1 MASRLTPGL
10 SIAFG
15 CRGLPACVL
24 SSRAL
29 SNLPSSMIAVLAA
42 IEPRRS
48 LQQRRALTDKRLAN
62 PMAHRGGLVVDRTQS
77 DEPLTG
83 AHRRLA
89 PRRLHPVA
97 PYVGL
102 HMRRRDQFHLVT
114 QRRELRPQ

>member
-1 MASRLTPGL
+1 
-10 SIAFG
+10 
-15 CRGLPACVL
+15 
-24 SSRAL
+24 
-29 SNLPSSMIAVLAA
+29 MIAVLAA

-89 PRRLHPVA
+89 DRRCVGRIRLVA
-97 PYVGL
+97 PYVRL
-102 HMRRRDQFHLVT
+102 HMRRRDQFT
-114 QRRELRPQ
+114 S